1 MHASQLV
8 ELAAYVS
15 AHGPVLLGGEAVVSS
30 KLLQDYWTASKLR
43 LDSWSRELKTYET
56 TWHNAPA
63 HSKLARF
70 RSLRIVIEEIL
81 ASEALTRVFA
91 AVITACDQKR
101 SASEGEPI
109 VSSILLGHVEARH
122 RALTLLIHGPG
133 VPAEDAVA
141 VNKLRSHLER
151 WTDLLVGYL
160 LSAGDVAK
168 FAAQPSRAREFAE
181 DLTHQGAWQAGRE
194 AWTVLL
200 ASLRGG
206 VRAMLQ
212 DASPNAQLNRQI
224 AASVAGCFPPHTF
237 QVGDI
242 LQSPWP
248 ERIFSIA
255 DDTEEMIEQLWS
267 MEGIPSPA
275 AVADRKAS
283 PV

>member
-15 AHGPVLLGGEAVVSS
+15 AHGPVLLGGQAAVSS
-30 KLLQDYWTASKLR
+30 KLLQDYWTVSKLR
-43 LDSWSRELKTYET
+43 LDAWSRELKTYET
-56 TWHNAPA
+56 TWHETPA
-63 HSKLARF
+63 QKQAARF
-70 RSLRIVIEEIL
+70 RSLRTIIEEIL
-81 ASEALTRVFA
+81 ASEALTRVWA
-91 AVITACDQKR
+91 AVVTACDQKR

-133 VPAEDAVA
+133 VPVEDAVA

-160 LSAGDVAK
+160 LSAGDVAR
-168 FAAQPSRAREFAE
+168 FAAQPSRAREFAD

-206 VRAMLQ
+206 VRSMLR

-224 AASVAGCFPPHTF
+224 AASIAGCFQPHMF
-237 QVGDI
+237 DAGGLVN
-242 LQSPWP
+242 SPWP
-248 ERIFSIA
+248 DRIFCIA

-283 PV
+283 TV